1 MGAAILWVGQ
11 EATCVYWIS
20 AQCLAGASEEESDE
34 SLLSLT
40 HLLEQERPDLRER
53 VVGVLS
59 LEANKLDDAMLFAIA
74 RDYLLPHARAAHHT
88 SSGQP

>member
-1 MGAAILWVGQ
+1 MH
-11 EATCVYWIS
+11 
-20 AQCLAGASEEESDE
+20 
-34 SLLSLT
+34 LT

-74 RDYLLPHARAAHHT
+74 RDYLFLPARAAHH
-88 SSGQP
+88 SSSEQP